1 MRGDG
6 RPFPRLLCGLWSPTG
21 IGAKLSE
28 MGSRG
33 GIPIIRTLSAAPVLV
48 STATGALAEASPD
61 AAPGTAIGPLGWIF
75 LLIALV
81 ALAAAAWAFRKQRKA
96 QSELAAATRR
106 LDAARETEQAAPIGR
121 IHWSRG
127 EAYAADE
134 KAQGL
139 LSGGPD
145 GVEALAAL
153 FAESERPP
161 LRADLGR
168 LDSDGLGFVRA
179 ARRLDGRSL
188 KLSGFAAPDGT
199 RHLWIEDVDALMRAG
214 TAPFE
219 RTLAEAREFAAL
231 LDRLPYP
238 VWRRSADM
246 AMTYCNQA
254 HAQLF
259 DLPVA
264 EVIARGREIS
274 SAAKALAKRARKLG
288 LAQSESQQLVVK
300 GHRRLFDFNEVPLED
315 GSMVG
320 YALDQ
325 TALEESHAELV
336 RHIAAHDDVLQS
348 LGTGIVI
355 LGPDR
360 RVKFFN
366 AAYREQFGL
375 DAAFLRSEPTLDQV
389 LESKRERR
397 QITEQADFRSYKQ
410 EFIRHVM
417 TLIEP
422 FEDLIHT
429 PGGATFRMVATPHPF
444 GGVTLTFEDV
454 TDKLTLERNYNTLI
468 AVQKETIDHLYEGI
482 AVFGSDGRL
491 KIYNPAYAK
500 LWNLSDEDLAGE
512 PHVAKIVDLVRAYF
526 DGPSDWGEVRRRIV
540 SDAVERTPRSLRLER
555 KDGTIIDIAGIP
567 LPDGGK
573 LFKYA
578 DVTDSLNMERALRDR
593 NEALIAADRLKSEFI
608 ANVSYEFRTPLN
620 VIIGYAELLI
630 RQYFGALN
638 TRQAEYAAS
647 ILDAA
652 QGLLLMVGDVIDV
665 AAIEAGYIRL
675 DIAEIRL
682 RPVLESVLRLYQQ
695 RAHSREIELVMDQ
708 VADQLTLKAD
718 EQRLK
723 QALANLISNAVGSG
737 SVGSRIEIAAVSVG
751 GHVDISVKQTG
762 FQGGGVIGG
771 GEATDFGVGSTARAT
786 LGRGNG
792 RGLGMSLVKTLIEL
806 HGGALESRGGPGYRM
821 VVCHLPQEA
830 VAKTPAAV
838 A

>member
-1 MRGDG
+1 MIRGSLLAAPAVLLALAGDAWAQTAEG
-6 RPFPRLLCGLWSPTG
+6 ESGAGPFIWIVLAILAVGAA
-21 IGAKLSE
+21 IGAIVTARQ
-28 MGSRG
+28 SRM
-33 GIPIIRTLSAAPVLV
+33 RAER
-48 STATGALAEASPD
+48 AEA
-61 AAPGTAIGPLGWIF
+61 
-75 LLIALV
+75 
-81 ALAAAAWAFRKQRKA
+81 
-96 QSELAAATRR
+96 
-106 LDAARETEQAAPIGR
+106 
-121 IHWSRG
+121 
-127 EAYAADE
+127 
-134 KAQGL
+134 
-139 LSGGPD
+139 
-145 GVEALAAL
+145 ALAAL
-153 FAESERPP
+153 HSAQDSAPVGQVQLLPAAGTLAMTATARSF
-161 LRADLGR
+161 LGSSPTT
-168 LDSDGLGFVRA
+168 SDGLLACFAEADRAQLQAALAGLAQGAGFNRIAKRA
-179 ARRLDGRSL
+179 TDGRAL
-188 KLSGFAAPDGT
+188 KLIGFRTGD
-199 RHLWIEDVDALMRAG
+199 HQQLWIEDVHDLLEA
-214 TAPFE
+214 
-219 RTLAEAREFAAL
+219 AREPTRQARTEVGEMVGV

-238 VWRRSADM
+238 VWRRDAERGIG
-246 AMTYCNQA
+246 YCNQA
-254 HAQLF
+254 FA
-259 DLPVA
+259 DLLDLTAA
-264 EVIARGREIS
+264 EAIARAREVS
-274 SAAKALAKRARKLG
+274 PATKALAKRAQKAG

-300 GHRRLFDFNEVPLED
+300 GRRRLFDFHEVPVES
-315 GSMVG
+315 GMIG
-320 YALDQ
+320 FALDQ

-355 LGPDR
+355 FGPDR

-366 AAYREQFGL
+366 GAYREQFGL
-375 DAAFLRSEPTLDQV
+375 DAGFLRAEPTIDQV
-389 LESKRERR
+389 LEAKRERR
-397 QITEQADFRSYKQ
+397 KIAEQADFRSYKQ

-429 PGGATFRMVATPHPF
+429 PGETTFRMVATPHPF

-454 TDKLTLERNYNTLI
+454 TDKLAMESNYNTLI

-491 KIYNPAYAK
+491 KIHNPAYAK
-500 LWNLSDEDLAGE
+500 LWGLHEADLDDA
-512 PHVAKIVDLVRAYF
+512 PHVAKIVDLVRPF
-526 DGPSDWGEVRRRIV
+526 FGGPTDWGEVRRRIV
-540 SDAVERTPRSLRLER
+540 SDVVERTPRSLRLER
-555 KDGTIIDIAGIP
+555 KDGTIVDIAGIP

-578 DVTDSLNMERALRDR
+578 DVTDSINMERALRDR

-638 TRQAEYAAS
+638 QRQAEYAAS

-695 RAHSREIELVMDQ
+695 RAHSREI
-708 VADQLTLKAD
+708 TLSIDGLAEDLSLRAD

-737 SVGSRIEIAAVSVG
+737 SVGSRVEISAAREDR
-751 GHVDISVKQTG
+751 HVTIAVKQSG
-762 FQGGGVIGG
+762 VQGGVIAEPVDAGIGG
-771 GEATDFGVGSTARAT
+771 TGRAS
-786 LGRGNG
+786 LGRGST

-806 HGGALESRGGPGYRM
+806 HGGTLETRSGSGYRL
-821 VVCHLPQEA
+821 VICNLPMESVESGHMKEIGAERPVA
-830 VAKTPAAV
+830 VSGE
-838 A
+838 